1 MHQSHVIEVSGRF
14 AGAAMSQDG
23 AFRFVAVDPQVGQL
37 DRSLWPS
44 LPAVRRA
51 VAHLMHTGRLPDGQP
66 DTRAGDA
73 P

>member
-14 AGAAMSQDG
+14 ARAAMSQGG
-23 AFRFVAVDPQVGQL
+23 AFRFIAVDPQAGAL

-44 LPAVRRA
+44 LPDVRRA
-51 VAHLMHTGRLPDGQP
+51 VAHLMWTGRLPDGQ
-66 DTRAGDA
+66 AGDA